1 MAVKDPSITAKGG
14 ALEQAPSATRFTG
27 NLLAMGG
34 VLFFIAGALHPH
46 SVGGSLLPSLVSM
59 LQSPLWTA
67 AHWVSYVS
75 VVLIVLALW
84 LLMDDAWFSGSVAAR
99 AGVRLTIIGGL
110 FMMVEFAVELATR
123 GVVDALA
130 GGAAPGMFHLFA
142 TMHAV
147 GWPTLG
153 AGFIVLILGVPR
165 AAPVVVRG
173 LGIVGALAMGLG
185 GLLVAGFFL
194 TWFGWLFI
202 GGDLLAIWIV
212 WAGLQTARGAALRGI
227 PTSDGI
233 PANR

>member
-1 MAVKDPSITAKGG
+1 MAVKEPSITAKGG
-14 ALEQAPSATRFTG
+14 ALEQAPSATRVAG
-27 NLLAMGG
+27 NLLATGG
-34 VLFFIAGALHPH
+34 LLFFIAGVLHPH
-46 SVGGSLLPSLVSM
+46 SMGGSLLPLLVSM

-84 LLMDDAWFSGSVAAR
+84 LLMDDAWFSGSVTAR

-123 GVVDALA
+123 GAMNALA
-130 GGAAPGMFHLFA
+130 GGAEPGMFHLFA
-142 TMHAV
+142 SMHAV

-153 AGFIVLILGVPR
+153 AGFMVLILGVPR
-165 AAPVVVRG
+165 GAPVAVRAV
-173 LGIVGALAMGLG
+173 GIVGALAMGLG

-194 TWFGWLFI
+194 TRFGWLFI

-212 WAGLQTARGAALRGI
+212 WAGLQTARGAALRRI
-227 PTSDGI
+227 AASDGI